1 LSRFKRILCLVF
13 TGVTAV
19 SSQGQSKNS
28 PPLEQFEDHVAA
40 YLKLRKTV
48 TSQLPQLKPTASAQ
62 DLATLRI
69 QLASGLAKARASA
82 TQGTLFTPDVAN
94 EFRRLGKLAIYGR
107 DGKRVEKSLKNSEP
121 VHGMVGVNQSYPP
134 GIPLQTMPPTLL
146 QTLPHLPKELEYRLV
161 DRTLLLLDSEANL
174 IIDYLPEAIP

>member
-1 LSRFKRILCLVF
+1 LSPFKRILYLIF
-13 TGVTAV
+13 TVVTAV
-19 SSQGQSKNS
+19 ASQAQSKNS
-28 PPLEQFEDHVAA
+28 PRLKQFEDHVAA

-48 TSQLPQLKPTASAQ
+48 TSQIPQLKPTASAQ
-62 DLATLRI
+62 DLAAVRV

-94 EFRRLGKLAIYGR
+94 EFRRLGKLAINGR

-121 VHGMVGVNQSYPP
+121 VKGMVEVNQSYPP
-134 GIPLQTMPPTLL
+134 GVPLQTMPPTLL
-146 QTLPHLPKELEYRLV
+146 QALPHLPKELEYRLV
-161 DRTLLLLDSEANL
+161 DRTLLVLDSEAQL